1 MTLLDLIIWV
11 MGGDYC
17 YNTLKQHLLKP
28 ADPVKIVYWFFLVML
43 SKLCTKVAYLHKQAN
58 VVIDRW
64 FEYFDTC
71 IKYDEQK

>member
-28 ADPVKIVYWFFLVML
+28 ADPVKNSVLVF
-43 SKLCTKVAYLHKQAN
+43 SSY
-58 VVIDRW
+58 VVKTM
-64 FEYFDTC
+64 Y
-71 IKYDEQK
+71 